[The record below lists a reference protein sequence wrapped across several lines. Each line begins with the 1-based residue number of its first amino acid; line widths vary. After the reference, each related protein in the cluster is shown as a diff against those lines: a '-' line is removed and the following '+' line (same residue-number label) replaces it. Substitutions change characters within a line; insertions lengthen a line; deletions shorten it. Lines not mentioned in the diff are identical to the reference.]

1 MDGRAITFPQP
12 RIEPGGVRLTALA
25 QVSRETETRSA
36 TPLRFDSIEPGF
48 AAPAVFWTTDR
59 RLRIT
64 SAHGSGL
71 DALGLSA
78 QSLVGPLL
86 HEHLDGEHAGDPIL
100 VAHNRVL
107 AGESLNFRASL
118 GSHPVEIII
127 APQRIGNGEVAGT
140 IGMARL
146 ILGKPPA
153 IKKEIEESARF
164 RALMDKSP
172 DVLLLSDANAK
183 ILFAS
188 QGLEGVLGYS
198 PSEFIGRVGFGFVHP
213 AHEPAA
219 RQLMLDIV
227 SEPGKSQTGEFL
239 VRAKDNAWRQLE
251 VTCTNLLDD
260 PDIGAVVVNFRDIT
274 ERKRIESERQV
285 MVEIIRAFNIT
296 SNLDELL
303 AQMHQA
309 LKTVVSAENC
319 FVALYDKESGMV
331 SFPFVADR
339 YDKAPPPHKVG
350 RTCSAYVLR
359 TGKPL
364 LANKRAFLELAERG
378 EIDIV
383 GTPSAA
389 WLGVPLRT
397 ASATL
402 GVLVVQNYDDE
413 NAYSQRDMDLLVSVG
428 AQIAMAIERKRAEE
442 ELRKREEENTII
454 FNSVPGMIVFKD
466 RECRFVRANRATAEF
481 FGLPPEEITG
491 KNASD
496 LWPDLAGDSERED
509 REVME
514 TGKSKMGI
522 INKWRAASGEEK
534 VIRTHRI
541 PYRDHD
547 GQIAGVIVLGTDIT
561 EQRKARELLE
571 KAQYQNELIL
581 QCAGEGVCGVDR
593 KGRCTMVNP
602 AAAELTGWGRNELL
616 GQEMHKVWHHSR
628 VDGTPYAVEDCPVSA
643 VFRDGVPRRVSDEVF
658 WRKDGSCFPVE
669 YVATPMLE
677 GDEIVGA
684 VVTFR
689 DVTREHHAR
698 RVLRDSES
706 RYRLLVENASYAIFR
721 TSSDGRF
728 LDANQALAKM
738 LGYSSKD
745 ELLSL
750 NIRESIYVNPEQ
762 RDPLV
767 HETITHGRVE
777 GREVEWKR
785 KDGTALAVQLS
796 ARMVRDAGGYYFEG
810 IAENITERRVLETQ
824 LRQAQ
829 KMEAVGRLAGGVAH
843 DFNNLLMVI
852 KGHSEL
858 LLERTAPEHPDF
870 RKVDQIKKAADR
882 AASLTRQLLAFSR
895 MQVMQP
901 RVIDLNATVIEMG
914 KMLPRLIGEDIELAI
929 LTKSDL
935 GRVKADPG
943 QIEQVILNLSV
954 NARDAM
960 PNGGKLVIETANA
973 DLDEGYARVHPPL
986 VPGSFVMLAVSDTGI
1001 GMDAATQA
1009 HIFEPF
1015 FTTKDKGKGTG
1026 LGLATVYGV
1035 VKQSG
1040 GYIWAYSE
1048 AGRGTSFKIYL
1059 PRVSESPEIERD
1071 KRPHEEPPR
1080 GQGTILLAEDEKDV
1094 REVARE
1100 FLELSGYT
1108 VLEAKD
1114 GAEAVEVAAK
1124 HSGDIDLLLTD
1135 MVMPGMSGREV
1146 SARLTAMRAGLR
1158 VIYMSGY
1165 TEYAALRHG
1174 EDEPDRIMLQ
1184 KPFTRAVLV
1193 QTVHKVLGEQSE

>member
-1 MDGRAITFPQP
+1 VG
-12 RIEPGGVRLTALA
+12 GGVRPGALFI
-25 QVSRETETRSA
+25 VSNTTETRSI
-36 TPLRFDSIEPGF
+36 TRLRFDSVQPGF
-48 AAPAVFWTTDR
+48 ASPAVFWTTDR

-64 SAHGSGL
+64 SAHGTGL
-71 DALGLSA
+71 SALGLTA
-78 QSLVGPLL
+78 QSLVGSLL
-86 HEHLDGEHAGDPIL
+86 HEHLNGEHASDPIL

-107 AGESLNFRASL
+107 AGESLCFRARL
-118 GSHPVEIII
+118 AGQAVEIIL
-127 APQRIGNGEVAGT
+127 APQRFEDEEVVGT
-140 IGMARL
+140 IGIARM
-146 ILGKPPA
+146 ILGAAPA
-153 IKKEIEESARF
+153 ASQEIESSERF

-172 DVLLLSDANAK
+172 DVLVLTDANAT

-188 QGLEGVLGYS
+188 QALESVLGYS
-198 PSEFIGRVGFGFVHP
+198 PSEFAGQIGFDFVHP
-213 AHEPAA
+213 DQKQAA
-219 RQLMLDIV
+219 RELQLDIL
-227 SEPGKSQTGEFL
+227 SEPGRSRTSDFT
-239 VRAKDNAWRQLE
+239 VRAKDNSWKQVE

-260 PDIGAVVVNFRDIT
+260 PSIGAVVVNFRDIT
-274 ERKRIESERQV
+274 ERKRIEAEREV
-285 MVEIIRAFNIT
+285 MVKIIHALSFT
-296 SNLDELL
+296 SNLDEFL

-309 LKTVVSAENC
+309 LRTVVSAENC

-331 SFPFVADR
+331 SFPFVVDR
-339 YDKAPPPHKVG
+339 FDKAPPPHKVG

-364 LANKRAFLELAERG
+364 LANKRDFLDLAERG

-397 ASATL
+397 SSETL

-413 NAYSQRDMDLLVSVG
+413 SAYSQRDLELLVSVG
-428 AQIAMAIERKRAEE
+428 AQIAMAIDRKRAEQ
-442 ELRKREEENTII
+442 ELCKREEENTII

-466 RECRFVRANRATAEF
+466 RECRFIRANRATAEF
-481 FGLPPEEITG
+481 FGLPHEEIKG
-491 KNASD
+491 KHATD

-509 REVME
+509 REVMA
-514 TGKSKMGI
+514 TGQPMMGTI
-522 INKWRAASGEEK
+522 TRWKAASGEEK

-547 GQIAGVIVLGTDIT
+547 GQVAGVIVLGTDIT
-561 EQRKARELLE
+561 EQRKSRELLE

-581 QCAGEGVCGVDR
+581 QCAGEGICGVDR

-602 AAAELTGWGRNELL
+602 AAAELTGWDRNELL
-616 GQEMHKVWHHSR
+616 GQEMHKVWHHSHL
-628 VDGTPYAVEDCPVSA
+628 DGTPYPAEDCPVTS
-643 VFRDGVPRRVSDEVF
+643 VFRDGTPRRISDEVF
-658 WRKDGSCFPVE
+658 WRKDGSFFPVE
-669 YVATPMLE
+669 YMATPIHE
-677 GDEIVGA
+677 GDVIVGA

-698 RVLRDSES
+698 RVLQDSES
-706 RYRLLVENASYAIFR
+706 RYRQLVENASYAIFR

-728 LDANQALAKM
+728 LDANHALAKM

-745 ELLSL
+745 ELLSV
-750 NIRESIYVNPEQ
+750 NIRERIYVNPEQ

-767 HETITHGRVE
+767 QETIATGRVE

-785 KDGTALAVQLS
+785 KDGTALIVRLS
-796 ARMVRDAGGYYFEG
+796 ARMVRDANGYYFEG
-810 IAENITERRVLETQ
+810 IAENISERRVLETQ

-858 LLERTAPEHPDF
+858 LLDRTAPEHPDF

-882 AASLTRQLLAFSR
+882 AAALTRQLLAFSR

-901 RVIDLNATVIEMG
+901 RVMDLNATVVEMG
-914 KMLPRLIGEDIELAI
+914 KMLPRLIGEDIELKI
-929 LTKSDL
+929 LTKPDL

-943 QIEQVILNLSV
+943 QIEQVILNLCV

-960 PNGGKLVIETANA
+960 PNGGKLVVETANA
-973 DLDEGYARVHPPL
+973 ELDEGYARVHPPL
-986 VPGSFVMLAVSDTGI
+986 VPGSFVMLAVSDTGV
-1001 GMDAATQA
+1001 GMDQATQA

-1015 FTTKDKGKGTG
+1015 FTTKEKGKGTG

-1048 AGRGTSFKIYL
+1048 PGRGTSFKIFL
-1059 PRVSESPEIERD
+1059 PRVAEKPEVERE

-1080 GQGTILLAEDEKDV
+1080 GKGTILLAEDEKEV
-1094 REVARE
+1094 REIAKE

-1108 VLEAKD
+1108 VIEAKD
-1114 GAEAVEVAAK
+1114 GADAVELAAK
-1124 HSGDIDLLLTD
+1124 HSGAIDLLLTD

-1146 SARLTAMRAGLR
+1146 AARLTAMRIGLR

-1174 EDEPDRIMLQ
+1174 DSDPDRIMLQ
-1184 KPFTRAVLV
+1184 KPFTRAVLI
-1193 QTVHKVLGEQSE
+1193 QTVRKVLGEQSE

>member
-1 MDGRAITFPQP
+1 MLPAAPI
-12 RIEPGGVRLTALA
+12 I
-25 QVSRETETRSA
+25 VSKKTEICST
-36 TPLRFDSIEPGF
+36 TPLRFDSVQPGL

-71 DALGLSA
+71 DALGFTA
-78 QSLVGPLL
+78 QSLVGSLL
-86 HEHLDGEHAGDPIL
+86 LEHLDGERAGDPIL

-107 AGESLNFRASL
+107 AGESLCFRANL
-118 GSHPVEIII
+118 ASHPVEIII
-127 APQRIGNGEVAGT
+127 APQRIEDGEVAGT

-146 ILGKPPA
+146 ILGDAPA
-153 IKKEIEESARF
+153 IKQEIEESERF

-172 DVLLLSDANAK
+172 DVLVLTDANAK

-188 QGLEGVLGYS
+188 QPLERVLGYS
-198 PSEFIGRVGFGFVHP
+198 PSEFVGRVGFSFVHP
-213 AHEPAA
+213 DHEPAA
-219 RQLMLDIV
+219 RELMLDIL
-227 SEPGKSQTGEFL
+227 SEPGRSRTAEFRVL
-239 VRAKDNAWRQLE
+239 AKDSSWKQVE

-260 PDIGAVVVNFRDIT
+260 PEIGAVVVNFRDIT
-274 ERKRIESERQV
+274 DRKRIEAERQV
-285 MVEIIRAFNIT
+285 MVEIIHALNVT

-303 AQMHQA
+303 AQMHQT
-309 LKTVVSAENC
+309 LKAVVSAENC
-319 FVALYDKESGMV
+319 FVALYDEESGMV
-331 SFPFVADR
+331 SFPFVVDR

-378 EIDIV
+378 EIEIV

-397 ASATL
+397 TSATL

-413 NAYSQRDMDLLVSVG
+413 NAYSQRDLDLLVSVG
-428 AQIAMAIERKRAEE
+428 AQMAMAIERKRADQ

-466 RECRFVRANRATAEF
+466 RECRLIRANRATAEF
-481 FGLPPEEITG
+481 FGLPAEEIQG
-491 KNASD
+491 LLISD
-496 LWPDLAGDSERED
+496 LWPDLEGESERED

-514 TGKSKMGI
+514 TGQPKMGI
-522 INKWRAASGEEK
+522 IARWRAASGEEK
-534 VIRTHRI
+534 IIRTHRI
-541 PYRDHD
+541 PYRDQD

-561 EQRKARELLE
+561 EQRKSRELLE

-581 QCAGEGVCGVDR
+581 QCAGEGICGVDR
-593 KGRCTMVNP
+593 KGRCTMVNS
-602 AAAELTGWGRNELL
+602 AAAELTGWGRDELL
-616 GQEMHKVWHHSR
+616 GLEMHKVWHHSR
-628 VDGTPYAVEDCPVSA
+628 VDGTPYPVEDCHVSK
-643 VFRDGVPRRVSDEVF
+643 VFRDGTPRRVSDEVF
-658 WRKDGSCFPVE
+658 WRKDGSSFPVE

-698 RVLRDSES
+698 SILQDSES

-728 LDANQALAKM
+728 LEANHALATM

-745 ELLSL
+745 ELLTL
-750 NIRESIYVNPEQ
+750 NIRDSIYVNPEH

-767 HETITHGRVE
+767 HETITHGRIE
-777 GREVEWKR
+777 GREVEWKK
-785 KDGTALAVQLS
+785 KDGTHLIVVLS
-796 ARMVRDAGGYYFEG
+796 ARVVRDTGGYCFEG

-858 LLERTAPEHPDF
+858 LLERTAPGHPDF

-882 AASLTRQLLAFSR
+882 AAGLTRQLLAFSR

-901 RVIDLNATVIEMG
+901 RVMDLNATVIEMG
-914 KMLPRLIGEDIELAI
+914 KMLPRLIGEDIELKI
-929 LTKSDL
+929 LTKPDL

-960 PNGGKLVIETANA
+960 PNGGKLVIETKNA
-973 DLDEGYARVHPPL
+973 ELDEGYARVHPPL
-986 VPGSFVMLAVSDTGI
+986 VPGSFVMLAVSDTGT

-1015 FTTKDKGKGTG
+1015 FTTKEMGKGTG

-1048 AGRGTSFKIYL
+1048 PGMGTSFKIFL
-1059 PRVSESPEIERD
+1059 PRVSETADVERE

-1080 GQGTILLAEDEKDV
+1080 GEGTILLAEDERDV

-1108 VLEAKD
+1108 VIEAKD
-1114 GAEAVEVAAK
+1114 GAEAVELAAK
-1124 HSGDIDLLLTD
+1124 HSGAIDLLLTD
-1135 MVMPGMSGREV
+1135 MVMPGMSGREL

-1174 EDEPDRIMLQ
+1174 DADPDRIMLQ

-1193 QTVHKVLGEQSE
+1193 HTVRKVLGEHAE

>member
-1 MDGRAITFPQP
+1 
-12 RIEPGGVRLTALA
+12 VRPTALIA
-25 QVSRETETRSA
+25 MSMKTEIRST
-36 TPLRFDSIEPGF
+36 TPLRFDSVEPGL
-48 AAPAVFWTTDR
+48 AAPSVFWTTDR

-71 DALGLSA
+71 NALGLTA
-78 QSLVGPLL
+78 QSLVGSLL

-107 AGESLNFRASL
+107 AGESLCFQANLA
-118 GSHPVEIII
+118 SHPVEIII
-127 APQRIGNGEVAGT
+127 APQRIENGEVAGT

-146 ILGKPPA
+146 IVGAPPA
-153 IKKEIEESARF
+153 IKQEIEESDRF
-164 RALMDKSP
+164 RALMAKSP
-172 DVLLLSDANAK
+172 DVLVLTDANAK

-188 QGLEGVLGYS
+188 QPIERVLGYP
-198 PSEFIGRVGFGFVHP
+198 PSEYVGRVGFSFFHP
-213 AHEPAA
+213 EHESAA
-219 RQLMLDIV
+219 RELLLDV
-227 SEPGKSQTGEFL
+227 LSESGKSRTEKFL
-239 VRAKDNAWRQLE
+239 VRAKDNNWKQVEL
-251 VTCTNLLDD
+251 TCTNLLDD

-274 ERKRIESERQV
+274 ERNRIEAERQV
-285 MVEIIRAFNIT
+285 MVEIIHALNVT

-309 LKTVVSAENC
+309 LKKVVSAENC
-319 FVALYDKESGMV
+319 FVALYDKESSMV
-331 SFPFVADR
+331 RFPFVVDR

-364 LANKRAFLELAERG
+364 LANKRTFLDLAERG

-413 NAYSQRDMDLLVSVG
+413 NAYSQRDVDLLVSVG
-428 AQIAMAIERKRAEE
+428 AQIAMAIQRKRAEQ

-454 FNSVPGMIVFKD
+454 FNSVPGMILFKD
-466 RECRFVRANRATAEF
+466 KECRIVRANRATAEF
-481 FGLPPEEITG
+481 FGLPAVEVQGP
-491 KNASD
+491 NVSD
-496 LWPDLAGDSERED
+496 LLPNLAGDSEGED
-509 REVME
+509 REVMV
-514 TGKSKMGI
+514 TGQPKMGTI
-522 INKWRAASGEEK
+522 AMWRAASGEEK

-541 PYRDHD
+541 PYRDHE

-561 EQRKARELLE
+561 EQRKSRELLE

-581 QCAGEGVCGVDR
+581 QCAGEGICGVDR

-602 AAAELTGWGRNELL
+602 AAAELTGWGRDELL
-616 GQEMHKVWHHSR
+616 GQEMHNVWHHSR
-628 VDGTPYAVEDCPVSA
+628 LDGTPYPAEDCPVSA
-643 VFRDGVPRRVSDEVF
+643 VFRDGTSRRVSDEIF
-658 WRKDGSCFPVE
+658 WRKDGSFFPVE

-698 RVLRDSES
+698 RVLQESES

-728 LDANQALAKM
+728 LDANHALATM
-738 LGYSSKD
+738 LGYPSKD
-745 ELLSL
+745 ELLSV
-750 NIRESIYVNPEQ
+750 NIRESIYVTPEQ

-767 HETITHGRVE
+767 EETITHGRVE

-785 KDGTALAVQLS
+785 KDGTILTVRLS

-810 IAENITERRVLETQ
+810 IAENISERRVLETQ

-858 LLERTAPEHPDF
+858 LLDRTAPEHPDF

-901 RVIDLNATVIEMG
+901 RVMDLNATVIEMG
-914 KMLPRLIGEDIELAI
+914 KMLPRLIGEDIELKI

-960 PNGGKLVIETANA
+960 PDGGKLVIETANA
-973 DLDEGYARVHPPL
+973 ELDEGYARVHPPL
-986 VPGSFVMLAVSDTGI
+986 VPGSFVMLAVSDTGA

-1015 FTTKDKGKGTG
+1015 FTTKEKGKGTG

-1048 AGRGTSFKIYL
+1048 PGRGTSFKIFL
-1059 PRVSESPEIERD
+1059 PRVSETPEIDYE
-1071 KRPHEEPPR
+1071 KRPREEPPR
-1080 GQGTILLAEDEKDV
+1080 GEGTILLAEDEKEV

-1114 GAEAVEVAAK
+1114 GAEAVELAAK
-1124 HSGDIDLLLTD
+1124 HSGAIDLLLTD
-1135 MVMPGMSGREV
+1135 MVMPGMSGREL

-1174 EDEPDRIMLQ
+1174 DTEPNRVMLQ
-1184 KPFTRAVLV
+1184 KPFTRAMLIH
-1193 QTVHKVLGEQSE
+1193 TVRKVLGEQSE